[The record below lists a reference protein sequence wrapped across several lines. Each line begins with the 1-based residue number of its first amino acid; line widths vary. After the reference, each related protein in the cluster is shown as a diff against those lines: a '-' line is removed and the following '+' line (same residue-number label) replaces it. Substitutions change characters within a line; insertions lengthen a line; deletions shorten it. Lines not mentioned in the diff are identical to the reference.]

1 MIPLWLQ
8 IILGI
13 SAPAIA
19 FFGAYISYKQ
29 WQLGQYKL
37 KHDLF
42 ERRWLIYAAAHDAIA
57 TSING
62 SSSERLDAFK
72 NLKVKILSAKFLFPV
87 DIFDYL
93 NELADQ
99 IYKLKIIESSL
110 KKAAEDRSEVEKN
123 HGDLYR
129 WLESQPTLLAEK
141 LSPYLG
147 LTI

>member
-1 MIPLWLQ
+1 MTPLWLQ
-8 IILGI
+8 IVLGV

-57 TSING
+57 TSIHG
-62 SSSERLDAFK
+62 SSSERLDTFK
-72 NLKVKILSAKFLFPV
+72 NLKVKILSAKFLFPI
-87 DIFDYL
+87 DIFNYL
-93 NELADQ
+93 NEIADQ
-99 IYKLKIIESSL
+99 IYKLKILEDSVGRVV
-110 KKAAEDRSEVEKN
+110 EDRSDVTKKHEAVYK
-123 HGDLYR
+123 

>member
-29 WQLGQYKL
+29 WQLGRYKL

-42 ERRWLIYAAAHDAIA
+42 ERRWQIYAAAHDAIA

-62 SSSERLDAFK
+62 TSSERLDTFK
-72 NLKVKILSAKFLFPV
+72 SLKVKIISAKFLFPTE
-87 DIFDYL
+87 IFDYL

-99 IYKLKIIESSL
+99 IYRLKMLEDSLGKASESRADIT
-110 KKAAEDRSEVEKN
+110 KKHEDVYK
-123 HGDLYR
+123 
-129 WLESQPTLLAEK
+129 WLESQATLLAER

>member
-8 IILGI
+8 IVLGI

-57 TSING
+57 TSMNG

-99 IYKLKIIESSL
+99 IYKLKMLENGL
-110 KKAAEDRSEVEKN
+110 DKATEERSEIEKK
-123 HGDLYR
+123 HGDLYK
-129 WLESQPTLLAEK
+129 WLESQPTLLAKK